1 MMKGDMVR
9 FAKPEE
15 IDNRHSRQWASAPK
29 PYIGILVEHD
39 KLMGVAHVL
48 HEGTLYKVR
57 PVFVQKAG
65 RRDFENR

>member
-1 MMKGDMVR
+1 MKAGDMVR

-15 IDNRHSRQWASAPK
+15 IDHRHSRQWASAPK
-29 PYIGILVEHD
+29 PHIGILVEHD

-57 PVFVQKAG
+57 QVFVQKAG
-65 RRDFENR
+65 KKDFEKR